1 MPELPEVETVKNDL
15 TPYVVGQKITG
26 LTLNW
31 EGVVKQPSIKEFK
44 ERLIGQKVIGISRR
58 AKFLLFKLSSGDTLA
73 VHLRMSGSL
82 LVDPPV
88 ELNNYIRSI
97 IHLEGERKVFFRDPR
112 KFGRMWLLKDLDM
125 LIGKLGPEPLESSFT
140 ADVLAK
146 LLAKRS
152 APLKPVLL
160 DQELIAGLG
169 NMYADEALFE
179 ARINP
184 MRPANSLKPAEIKRL
199 HKAIKNVLELGIL
212 NKGASEVTYY
222 RPSGEMGKAFEA
234 FKVAHR
240 RDTDCPVCGTPI
252 RRITLRGRG
261 TYFCPKCQPER

>member
-97 IHLEGERKVFFRDPR
+97 IHLEGERKVFFRDP
-112 KFGRMWLLKDLDM
+112 L
-125 LIGKLGPEPLESSFT
+125 
-140 ADVLAK
+140 
-146 LLAKRS
+146 
-152 APLKPVLL
+152 
-160 DQELIAGLG
+160 
-169 NMYADEALFE
+169 
-179 ARINP
+179 
-184 MRPANSLKPAEIKRL
+184 
-199 HKAIKNVLELGIL
+199 
-212 NKGASEVTYY
+212 
-222 RPSGEMGKAFEA
+222 
-234 FKVAHR
+234 
-240 RDTDCPVCGTPI
+240 
-252 RRITLRGRG
+252 
-261 TYFCPKCQPER
+261 